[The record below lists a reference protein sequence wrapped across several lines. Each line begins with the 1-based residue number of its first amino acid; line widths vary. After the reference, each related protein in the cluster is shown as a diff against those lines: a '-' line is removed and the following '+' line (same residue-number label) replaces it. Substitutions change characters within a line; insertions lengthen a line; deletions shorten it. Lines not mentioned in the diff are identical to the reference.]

1 MKQQHNTLNPYLL
14 NEEEEPPNQ
23 HFHSLNALKSYTKEP
38 I

>member
-14 NEEEEPPNQ
+14 NEEEEPNQ
-23 HFHSLNALKSYTKEP
+23 HFNSLNALKSYTKEP